1 MINKIVG
8 ALWIFF
14 FDSLARGGPSAPP
27 GMRPAFFQIGS
38 RGGQLWTNLAPHST
52 PHFLTSSLTLCQDG
66 VAGLKACTRLALST
80 NHIDR
85 MASLAGMEKLQILSL
100 SRNLLKRIEKL
111 EDVGGTLQE
120 LWLSYN
126 SISSLDGLAPCV
138 ALTTLY
144 LSNNKI
150 ADWAELD
157 KLASLPSLQ
166 DLLLAG
172 NPIYDNAPDQATA
185 RLMAIKRVPQIT
197 KLDNVVIS
205 PGEREKAKS
214 L

>member
-1 MINKIVG
+1 
-8 ALWIFF
+8 
-14 FDSLARGGPSAPP
+14 
-27 GMRPAFFQIGS
+27 
-38 RGGQLWTNLAPHST
+38 
-52 PHFLTSSLTLCQDG
+52 
-66 VAGLKACTRLALST
+66 
-80 NHIDR
+80 
-85 MASLAGMEKLQILSL
+85 MEKLQILSL

-126 SISSLDGLAPCV
+126 MISSLDGLAPCV

-157 KLASLPSLQ
+157 KLASLPCLQ

-172 NPIYDNAPDQATA
+172 NPIYDNAPDYATA

-197 KLDNVVIS
+197 KLDNVVVS
-205 PGEREKAKS
+205 PGEREKAKA

>member
-1 MINKIVG
+1 
-8 ALWIFF
+8 
-14 FDSLARGGPSAPP
+14 
-27 GMRPAFFQIGS
+27 
-38 RGGQLWTNLAPHST
+38 
-52 PHFLTSSLTLCQDG
+52 
-66 VAGLKACTRLALST
+66 
-80 NHIDR
+80 

-126 SISSLDGLAPCV
+126 LISSLDGLAPCV

-172 NPIYDNAPDQATA
+172 NPIYDNAPDHATA